1 MINFLSDYLANETAK
16 FLWVKHCGKES
27 NRVKTVP
34 LSGVFA
40 PYPQAIHRTLESDQ
54 ITAFFDKNS
63 RDDIANRQY
72 ASRVLRAYRNI
83 QAAEELNLPERS
95 LRDR

>member
-1 MINFLSDYLANETAK
+1 M
-16 FLWVKHCGKES
+16 
-27 NRVKTVP
+27 
-34 LSGVFA
+34 
-40 PYPQAIHRTLESDQ
+40 LESDQ

-63 RDDIANRQY
+63 HDDIANHQY
-72 ASRVLRAYRNI
+72 VLCVLRAYRNI